1 MFVEIVKLVLDIRN
15 MSGAGAS
22 NSWRPPGPGGSHSG
36 QNMFAPGRAVE
47 PTSTVEISIRCKD
60 LEDMD
65 VFSKSDPFCVLYVQ
79 DPKSKHWL
87 CFGKTETIDNTLEP
101 HFEKKFVLEYKF
113 EERQHLRFDVYDSDS
128 NSPNLEDHDF
138 IGSMECSLGEV
149 ISHQGKGLT
158 RHLVGSGRSAG
169 NKKQTITVTSEELI
183 SNKEYLNLS
192 IGAQKLD
199 AKDWWGLG
207 SSDPFLTVS
216 KSGEYGQW
224 TVVHRTEVLKRNL
237 NPNWKPFNISI
248 STLCNADHHR
258 TLKFTVEDWNLN
270 GSHSHIGEFTTNVA
284 ELVEAGS
291 AQKIPL
297 INEKKQRKK
306 GHKYKNSGLL
316 HIKQCTLELRPTF
329 LDYISNGTELNFTVA
344 IDFTASNG
352 SPQDPRSLH
361 YNDPSGAPNQYI
373 TAIKAVGDIIQDYD
387 SDKMFPAL
395 GFGARIPPDGQVSHE
410 FFLNLTN
417 DPYCSGVDGI
427 LAAYHQSLHN
437 VQLYGPTN
445 FAPVVNHVAKFAR
458 AYQQDPSNYFVLLII
473 TDGIITDLDATK
485 NAVINASDLPL
496 SIIIVGV
503 GSEDFSAMD
512 ELDSDD
518 NLLTHN
524 GRTARRDIVQFVEMQ
539 KFIRGQGSH
548 GVTWNKD
555 LLAREVLFEIPEQ
568 LVGYMQAKKF
578 KPGNRNNV
586 HSQRNTALPYNISAP
601 EAPPSY
607 TPSAQGVP
615 PPYF

>member
-1 MFVEIVKLVLDIRN
+1 MGNF
-15 MSGAGAS
+15 S
-22 NSWRPPGPGGSHSG
+22 PG
-36 QNMFAPGRAVE
+36 QAVV
-47 PTSTVEISIRCKD
+47 PTSSVEISIYCSQ

-65 VFSKSDPFCVLYVQ
+65 VFSKSDPFCVLYVK
-79 DPKSKHWL
+79 DSRSKQWH

-101 HFEKKFVLEYKF
+101 NFEKKFVLHYKF
-113 EERQHLRFDVYDSDS
+113 EERQQLRFDVYDSDS
-128 NSPNLEDHDF
+128 NSANLEDHDF

-149 ISHQGKGLT
+149 ITQQGRGLT
-158 RHLVGSGRSAG
+158 RHLVGAGKSAG
-169 NKKQTITVTSEELI
+169 NKKQTITITSEELI
-183 SNKEYLNLS
+183 SNKEYLSLKIS
-192 IGAQKLD
+192 ATKLD

-207 SSDPFLTVS
+207 SSDPFLTIS

-224 TVVHRTEVLKRNL
+224 TAVHRTEVLKRNL
-237 NPNWKPFNISI
+237 NPTWKPFSLSI
-248 STLCNADHHR
+248 TSLCNADHQR
-258 TLKFTVEDWNLN
+258 SLKFSVADWNMN
-270 GSHSHIGEFTTNVA
+270 GSHSHIGEFTTSVA
-284 ELVEAGS
+284 ELVEGGMG
-291 AQKIPL
+291 QKFQL
-297 INEKKQRKK
+297 INEKKKKKK
-306 GHKYKNSGLL
+306 GSKYKNSGLL
-316 HIKQCTLELRPTF
+316 HVNNCELELRPTF
-329 LDYISNGTELNFTVA
+329 LDYVSNGTELAFTVA

-458 AYQQDPSNYFVLLII
+458 AYQQDPRNYFVLLII
-473 TDGIITDLDATK
+473 TDGIITDFDATK
-485 NAVINASDLPL
+485 RAIINASDLPL

-524 GRTARRDIVQFVEMQ
+524 GQTAKRDIVQFVEMQ
-539 KFIRGQGSH
+539 KFVNGSGSH
-548 GVTWNKD
+548 RATWNKD
-555 LLAREVLFEIPEQ
+555 LLAREVLAEIPDQ
-568 LVGYMQAKKF
+568 LVGYMRAKKF
-578 KPGNRNNV
+578 KPCVNKDGSGV
-586 HSQRNTALPYNISAP
+586 HSAPKAQQLPYN
-601 EAPPSY
+601 
-607 TPSAQGVP
+607 V
-615 PPYF
+615 